1 MFTIVKR
8 AFVLGAVALSLGT
21 LATSAGMGQG
31 LTGGGFTMPGAAGG
45 GIYRPPVGGA
55 GGGYINPLAG
65 LLGGATMS
73 SYPSSGYG
81 QPSGDMGYPGYNL
94 PDPYSGYLKGSA
106 DVIKA
111 QGQNLKDTQQAYLMA
126 EDVKRAKLAYRRA
139 NYEEWL
145 WERANL
151 PTLEDERIRTA
162 KENLRRAQN
171 DPPLPEI
178 WSGQSLNTLLNN
190 AQTMVASNKGQLPN
204 VALDEDVISKINLN
218 SGKGGVNFGLLKN
231 EGKLSWP
238 LAIRNLEPA
247 GEAKEVREQL
257 QALTE
262 ASVKKAKEGPVDP
275 GTYREMEACADKLEK
290 MLRKNISDM
299 PFSEY
304 TESKRYLTNLRDGLK
319 ALREPNAADFANGKF
334 KLKGNTVKDLV
345 EYMAKNGLQFAP
357 AVGGEE
363 GAYVALQ
370 RALVAFSQGA
380 GAGMA
385 AER

>member
-1 MFTIVKR
+1 MFTTVKKR
-8 AFVLGAVALSLGT
+8 FVLGAVALLMGT
-21 LATSAGMGQG
+21 LATGTGLGQIG
-31 LTGGGFTMPGAAGG
+31 GGGFTMPGAPAGG
-45 GIYRPPVGGA
+45 VYRPPVTQAAPGSF
-55 GGGYINPLAG
+55 INPLAG
-65 LLGGATMS
+65 LLGGASMT
-73 SYPSSGYG
+73 SYPNSGYT
-81 QPSGDMGYPGYNL
+81 QPPPEPGYPGYSL

-106 DVIKA
+106 DVVKA
-111 QGQNLKDTQQAYLMA
+111 QGQYIKDTQQGYLMA

-151 PTLEDERIRTA
+151 PSLEDERIRTA

-178 WSGQSLNTLLNN
+178 WSGQALNTLLQN
-190 AQTMVASNKGQLPN
+190 AQTMVSSNKGQVPN
-204 VALDEDVISKINLN
+204 VPLDEDVINKINLN

-231 EGKLSWP
+231 EGKLTWP

-247 GEAKEVREQL
+247 GESKGVREQL

-262 ASVKKAKEGPVDP
+262 AAVKKAKEGPVDP
-275 GTYREMEACADKLEK
+275 GTLREMESCADKLEK
-290 MLRKNISDM
+290 MLRKNISDL

-304 TESKRYLTNLRDGLK
+304 TEGKRYLTNLRDGLK
-319 ALREPNAADFANGKF
+319 ALREPNASDFANGKF
-334 KLKGNTVKDLV
+334 KLKGNTVRDLV
-345 EYMAKNGLQFAP
+345 DYMSKNGLQIAP

-363 GAYVALQ
+363 NAYVALH
-370 RALVAFSQGA
+370 RALVAFSQA
-380 GAGMA
+380 GAGMN